1 MGSTTTVE
9 GYLTANGNVKL
20 IDDKPLILGTND
32 NIQISYD
39 ETTRDSLL
47 ISQSFNDAAL
57 WIVLQADAGKDAGY
71 EWKLNIADE
80 VIITFGNDIASHGTY
95 ENILLLL

>member
-1 MGSTTTVE
+1 
-9 GYLTANGNVKL
+9 
-20 IDDKPLILGTND
+20 
-32 NIQISYD
+32 
-39 ETTRDSLL
+39 L